1 MKELLSLEERK
12 LNWKIVLLF
21 FSLFLI
27 FIYIDNLS
35 NLKEVFGFTGQK
47 EYLKAIIY
55 FANYIIGIAG
65 IFFLLASRIK
75 IVMLILLLF
84 FFTLEKGFFNLS
96 SYGFGYDEMILFL
109 NEYHFFKDAFWTY
122 YLQFLVPFCVSAFLV
137 VIIYFLFRKV
147 QLKYSL
153 WIGLFLVSISFVV
166 SYKIIKISN
175 GVRLAYP
182 VLIKEPVLLAYT
194 LNNKLYVG
202 KRDKVSLD
210 IVRKPKAKHIIFIV
224 DESIRGD
231 KLSLNGFNKE
241 TTPFLDSIKS
251 KILNFGVAVS
261 GGICSS
267 YSNGILLTGIQPN
280 NLPDKNGKITR
291 KAPLLFQYVNQAKM
305 ISSYFDMQNS
315 KEKPNNFFQKDDWK
329 YINHTFFI
337 RDLNVSFKAYE
348 KDLIGLKYLKA
359 FINKH
364 KNKYTFTYFV
374 KQGAHFSY
382 TDKYPLN
389 KSIFKPTLKG
399 GMFGK
404 WNLDI
409 KDKFLNT
416 YYNAVYWEVDNF
428 FKEFYKMFEGE
439 DFILIYTSD
448 HGQNLLDYLNIKQTH
463 CLKGK
468 APFVMAEVPLFI
480 LSNSKLNIKYN
491 NYNEASHFNI
501 FGTLL
506 YLMGYNQDEIK
517 KILSQVN
524 NLKYKL
530 LLALMYASGLRV
542 SEVCQLRVKDLD
554 FGNNMLWVRAGKGK
568 KDRQTLLP
576 KIISNQIYAKVAS
589 SKLRGIKSSLD
600 NL

>member
-1 MKELLSLEERK
+1 MRKLLSFEKDK
-12 LNWKIVLLF
+12 LKWEVLLF

-27 FIYIDNLS
+27 FVYIDNLS
-35 NLKEVFGFTGQK
+35 NLKEVFGFIKQK

-55 FANYIIGIAG
+55 FADYIIGIAG
-65 IFFLLASRIK
+65 VFFLLASRAK
-75 IVMLILLLF
+75 IVILFLLLF

-109 NEYHFFKDAFWTY
+109 NEYHFFKDAFLTY
-122 YLQFLVPFCVSAFLV
+122 YLQFLGPFCISFFLV
-137 VIIYFLFRKV
+137 AIIYYLFRKV
-147 QLKYSL
+147 QVKYSL

-182 VLIKEPVLLAYT
+182 VLIKESVLLVYT

-231 KLSLNGFNKE
+231 KLSLNGFNKK
-241 TTPFLDSIKS
+241 TTPFLESIKS

-267 YSNGILLTGIQPN
+267 YSNAILLTGIQPD
-280 NLPDKNGKITR
+280 NLPDKNGRITR
-291 KAPLLFQYVNQAKM
+291 KTPLIFQYANKAKM

-329 YINHTFFI
+329 YIDYIFFI
-337 RDLNVSFKAYE
+337 GDLNTSIKPYE
-348 KDLIGLKYLKA
+348 KDFVGLKYLKS

-364 KNKYTFTYFV
+364 KNEYTFTYFV

-382 TDKYPLN
+382 TDKYPSN
-389 KSIFKPTLKG
+389 KSIFKPTLEG
-399 GMFGK
+399 NMFGK
-404 WNLDI
+404 WSLDI

-428 FKEFYKMFEGE
+428 FKEFYKMFKNE

-480 LSNSKLNIKYN
+480 LSNTKFDIKYN
-491 NYNEASHFNI
+491 NYNKASHFNI
-501 FGTLL
+501 FGTIL
-506 YLMGYNQDEIK
+506 YFMGYDKKEINK
-517 KILSQVN
+517 VYGRILFDDLTKQKDVFI
-524 NLKYKL
+524 
-530 LLALMYASGLRV
+530 SG
-542 SEVCQLRVKDLD
+542 DI
-554 FGNNMLWVRAGKGK
+554 FGRSIFFKNFK
-568 KDRQTLLP
+568 Q
-576 KIISNQIYAKVAS
+576 
-589 SKLRGIKSSLD
+589 
-600 NL
+600 